1 MTESPA
7 IYGNLK
13 TGGRLSDAMG
23 PELQQCSASEN
34 ASNWRTNEGTNRSKN
49 LIAFLIHYREPSHD
63 NRQTKCYSPPHI
75 HVSRRRCYNLKIH
88 FGFIR
93 ATHFCAIIISTSNRT
108 LSRKS
113 FVVFIGFQPNALP
126 LSALQREL
134 VPSQGP

>member
-23 PELQQCSASEN
+23 PELQQCSASDN

-49 LIAFLIHYREPSHD
+49 LIASPIHYREPSHD
-63 NRQTKCYSPPHI
+63 SRQTKCYSPPHI
-75 HVSRRRCYNLKIH
+75 HMSWRRCYNLKIY

-93 ATHFCAIIISTSNRT
+93 ATHFCAIILSTSNRT

-113 FVVFIGFQPNALP
+113 FVVFIGFQPNGLP

>member
-1 MTESPA
+1 M
-7 IYGNLK
+7 K
-13 TGGRLSDAMG
+13 G
-23 PELQQCSASEN
+23 PIEA
-34 ASNWRTNEGTNRSKN
+34 KN
-49 LIAFLIHYREPSHD
+49 LIAFPIHYREPSHD
-63 NRQTKCYSPPHI
+63 SRQTKCYSPPHI
-75 HVSRRRCYNLKIH
+75 HMSRRRCYNLKIH